1 MAATYETK
9 TNKRILTLSL
19 SIEGP

>member
-1 MAATYETK
+1 MAATYKTK